1 MQQSLFDED
10 GSGGGRKVRCECCTH
25 VYEFDVP
32 TLGFGPRYDCQ
43 ENPECVA
50 NGEYSYFIDLNQRE
64 VHWAYRAPDEPPY
77 ASSEK
82 TLKCEELGYCPAIAQ
97 GRIAGIDPHSAEHVV
112 YIRPTDYLKA
122 AGDGEDEYYQGD
134 FLCFAAI
141 RLPYEAGRGSI
152 LYELSRGILLVTAD
166 RASASAEAGQAGA
179 FFGIVDLL
187 KKHWEGGVGIVLSF
201 VHAPPGAVG
210 DGSVAWPRG
219 QPTWED
225 GGHMASD

>member
-1 MQQSLFDED
+1 M
-10 GSGGGRKVRCECCTH
+10 RCECTPFD
-25 VYEFDVP
+25 EFDVP
-32 TLGFGPRYDCQ
+32 TLGFGPRHDCR
-43 ENPECVA
+43 ESAECHA
-50 NGEYSYFIDLNQRE
+50 TGNYFNDLNQRA
-64 VHWAYRAPDEPPY
+64 VPWYLDDPSPY

-166 RASASAEAGQAGA
+166 RATASAEAGQAGA

-201 VHAPPGAVG
+201 VYAPPGAVG

-219 QPTWED
+219 QPTWEG